1 VIITHATVFALH
13 PRSALATGYLGST
26 CWLPIEKRSVAMGQI
41 PEISF
46 DAHTLIRGFVY
57 GV

>member
-1 VIITHATVFALH
+1 MHATVFARR

-26 CWLPIEKRSVAMGQI
+26 CWLPIEKRFVAMGQI
-41 PEISF
+41 PEISL